1 MICNIQE
8 TTKRQLNDDNFYLSS
23 TLKADEIIRSVK
35 MKTLPFKE
43 SGDCENRIELFTSKF
58 PEMKVYLTK

>member
-1 MICNIQE
+1 
-8 TTKRQLNDDNFYLSS
+8 
-23 TLKADEIIRSVK
+23 

-43 SGDCENRIELFTSKF
+43 SGDCENRIELFTSDF

>member
-1 MICNIQE
+1 MISNIQE
-8 TTKRQLNDDNFYLSS
+8 TIDRQLKGSNFYLSS

-43 SGDCENRIELFTSKF
+43 RIEI
-58 PEMKVYLTK
+58 MKTRENYSSVLRRKQL